1 MSAPIPPPPSGSQP
15 SYVPPSDGQ
24 QNPYSATP
32 GSHAGQSYAQPA
44 GYGQAPY
51 GQAPYGQ
58 APYEQAPGQPY
69 AQAYGQT
76 APFPGGQRPSSG
88 LAIAALVVGV
98 ISFVLA
104 WIPVVNIVSILG
116 GIAAV
121 ILGVVALRKANRGVA
136 GGKGMAIA
144 GTVLGG
150 ISLVLS
156 IIVNVFLGVAID
168 DAINSAESAAP
179 ALAPSVQPAE
189 AEETADAEQPAEAEE
204 PAPAAGGVLP
214 LGEAA
219 EVGDYTINVTGLDRD
234 ANEEIAAAD
243 ATNPAPDGQYVLA
256 EVSVVYNGTEEG
268 NPWMDLSYILQGADA
283 AEYDDG
289 TCMAIEPNSVVNV
302 PALATGDAADYQVCL
317 DVPAEAIEGGSFAIE
332 PLFSLDAA
340 ERAVWE
346 IR

>member
-1 MSAPIPPPPSGSQP
+1 MSSPIPPPPAGSQP
-15 SYVPPSDGQ
+15 SYVPPSEDQQNPYAPGQPSYAPATENQ
-24 QNPYSATP
+24 QNPYS
-32 GSHAGQSYAQPA
+32 PA
-44 GYGQAPY
+44 
-51 GQAPYGQ
+51 
-58 APYEQAPGQPY
+58 QPY
-69 AQAYGQT
+69 APTYAGQAG
-76 APFPGGQRPSSG
+76 PFPGGPRPSSG
-88 LAIAALVVGV
+88 LAVAALVVGI
-98 ISFVLA
+98 ISLVLA
-104 WIPVVNIVSILG
+104 WIPVVNLVSILG
-116 GIAAV
+116 GIAAL
-121 ILGVVALRKANRGVA
+121 ILGIVALRKANRGVA
-136 GGKGMAIA
+136 GGKGMAVA

-150 ISLVLS
+150 VSLVLA
-156 IIVNVFLGVAID
+156 IVVNVFFGVAID
-168 DAINSAESAAP
+168 EAINSAESAAP
-179 ALAPSVQPAE
+179 AVAPTVQPAE
-189 AEETADAEQPAEAEE
+189 SEQTAGDEQTVDTEE
-204 PAPAAGGVLP
+204 PAAAPGGLLP

-219 EVGDYTINVTGLDRD
+219 EVGDYTIAVTGLNLNADE
-234 ANEEIAAAD
+234 AIAAAD

-302 PALATGDAADYQVCL
+302 PALAAGDAAEYQVCL

>member
-1 MSAPIPPPPSGSQP
+1 MSSPIPPPPAGSQP
-15 SYVPPSDGQ
+15 SYVPPSEDQQNPYASGQPSYVPPAEGQ
-24 QNPYSATP
+24 QNPYAS
-32 GSHAGQSYAQPA
+32 
-44 GYGQAPY
+44 
-51 GQAPYGQ
+51 
-58 APYEQAPGQPY
+58 GQPY
-69 AQAYGQT
+69 APAQPYAQGYPGQ

-88 LAIAALVVGV
+88 LAIAALVVGI

-104 WIPVVNIVSILG
+104 WVPVVNFVSILG

-121 ILGVVALRKANRGVA
+121 VLGVLALRKANRGVA

-156 IIVNVFLGVAID
+156 IVVNVFLGVAID
-168 DAINSAESAAP
+168 EAINSAESAVAP
-179 ALAPSVQPAE
+179 AVQPAE
-189 AEETADAEQPAEAEE
+189 SEGTADEQTVDTEE
-204 PAPAAGGVLP
+204 PAAAAGGALP

-219 EVGDYTINVTGLDRD
+219 EVGDYTIAVTGLDLD
-234 ANEEIAAAD
+234 ANEAIAAAD

-268 NPWMDLSYILQGADA
+268 NPWMDLSYILQGADG

-302 PALATGDAADYQVCL
+302 PALTTGDAADYQVCL

-332 PLFSLDAA
+332 PLFSLDEA
-340 ERAVWE
+340 ERATWE

>member
-1 MSAPIPPPPSGSQP
+1 MSSPIPPPPAGSQP
-15 SYVPPSDGQ
+15 SYVPPSEDQQNPYASGQPSYVPPAEGQ
-24 QNPYSATP
+24 QNPYAP
-32 GSHAGQSYAQPA
+32 
-44 GYGQAPY
+44 GQAY
-51 GQAPYGQ
+51 APT
-58 APYEQAPGQPY
+58 QPY
-69 AQAYGQT
+69 AQGYPGQ

-88 LAIAALVVGV
+88 LAIAALVVGI

-104 WIPVVNIVSILG
+104 WIPVVNLVSILG

-121 ILGVVALRKANRGVA
+121 VLGVLALRKANRGVA

-156 IIVNVFLGVAID
+156 IVVNVFLGVAID
-168 DAINSAESAAP
+168 EAINSAESAVAP
-179 ALAPSVQPAE
+179 AVQPAE
-189 AEETADAEQPAEAEE
+189 SEGTADEQPVDTEE
-204 PAPAAGGVLP
+204 PASAAGGILP

-219 EVGDYTINVTGLDRD
+219 EVGDYTIAVTGLDLD

-268 NPWMDLSYILQGADA
+268 NPWMDLSYILQGADG

-332 PLFSLDAA
+332 PLFSLDEA
-340 ERAVWE
+340 ERATWE